1 MKIVE
6 INTVH
11 YGSTGK
17 IMLQIA
23 DLAREQGHEAYT
35 FSRAWS
41 GQALPNEHH
50 TFFGSYLENG
60 IHRFVAPITGNE
72 CMYSRAGTKKLIKRL
87 KEIEP
92 DVVHL
97 HNLHGFYINLPLLF
111 GYLKT
116 SSARVIW
123 TLHDCWSF
131 TGHCSHFDMIGC
143 EKYKSGCFDCPIHRA
158 YPKSYFDNS
167 KKMFQRKKEWFLGVK
182 DLTIVTPS
190 RWLADRVKESFLGEY
205 PVKVINNGIDL
216 DIFKPC
222 ISDFKKNHGI
232 EGKYIVL
239 GVAFG
244 WGARKG
250 LDVFVELSKRLGSSY
265 QIVLVGTDDNVDKML
280 PENIISIHRTQ
291 NQRELAELYSVADV
305 LANPTRED
313 TYPTVNMEA
322 LACGTPVVTFKTGG
336 SPEIVGEGCGAVVP
350 KNDISAF
357 EEEIKKACQNGKNS
371 ILRQIA
377 ENQFN
382 KSDRFKDYINLYEG
396 K

>member
-41 GQALPNEHH
+41 GQALPNENH

-92 DVVHL
+92 DVIHL

-116 SSARVIW
+116 ISARVIW

-143 EKYKSGCFDCPIHRA
+143 EKYKSGCFDCPIYRA

-232 EGKYIVL
+232 EDKYIVL

-244 WGARKG
+244 WGERKG

-322 LACGTPVVTFKTGG
+322 IACGTPVVTFKTGG

-371 ILRQIA
+371 SLRQIA

-382 KSDRFKDYINLYEG
+382 KSDRFKDYINLYEE

>member
-72 CMYSRAGTKKLIKRL
+72 CMYSKAGTKKLIKWL

-116 SSARVIW
+116 ISARVIW

-143 EKYKSGCFDCPIHRA
+143 EKYKSGCFDCPIYRA

-232 EGKYIVL
+232 EDKYIVL

-322 LACGTPVVTFKTGG
+322 IACGTPVVTFKTGG

-371 ILRQIA
+371 SLRQIA

>member
-41 GQALPNEHH
+41 KQALPNENH

-116 SSARVIW
+116 ISARVIW

-131 TGHCSHFDMIGC
+131 TGHCSYFDMIGC
-143 EKYKSGCFDCPIHRA
+143 EKYKSGCFDCPIYRA

-232 EGKYIVL
+232 EDKYIVL

-265 QIVLVGTDDNVDKML
+265 QIVLVGTNDNVDKML

-291 NQRELAELYSVADV
+291 NQQELAELYSVADV

-322 LACGTPVVTFKTGG
+322 IACGTPVVTFKTGG

-371 ILRQIA
+371 SLRQIA